1 MSINQPGTSGHER
14 TKTSSGPEA
23 TKDRV
28 KDKARE
34 MKNLAMERGE
44 QQVEQ
49 GKRKAGGEMHAV
61 ARAFRTA
68 ASELRA
74 DDHAST
80 GRWIEMAAD
89 RVEGMADGIE
99 RQDLST
105 LMREGRRMA
114 RRNAGA
120 FLAGAVAIGFVAS
133 RFLKA
138 DPDHGGD
145 FENEPFELDR
155 EDSWRTTAPGVDPTF
170 ITRAEE

>member
-1 MSINQPGTSGHER
+1 MMSVNEPGTSGRER
-14 TKTSSGPEA
+14 GTGGGSASTDK
-23 TKDRV
+23 V

-34 MKNLAMERGE
+34 MKDLAMERGE
-44 QQVEQ
+44 QKYEE
-49 GKRKAGGEMHAV
+49 GKRRAGGEIHAV

-68 ASELRA
+68 ANELRA

-89 RVEGMADGIE
+89 RVEEMADGIE

-105 LMREGRRMA
+105 LMRESRRMA

-120 FLAGAVAIGFVAS
+120 FLAGAVALGFVAS

-138 DPDHGGD
+138 EPDHRDD
-145 FENEPFELDR
+145 FENDPFELDR
-155 EDSWRTTAPGVDPTF
+155 ADAYRTTAPGVDSAF

>member
-1 MSINQPGTSGHER
+1 MSINEPGTSGRER
-14 TKTSSGPEA
+14 STGGGSASTAK
-23 TKDRV
+23 V

-34 MKNLAMERGE
+34 MKDLAMERGE
-44 QQVEQ
+44 QKYEE
-49 GKRKAGGEMHAV
+49 GKRKAGGEIHAV

-68 ASELRA
+68 ANELRA

-89 RVEGMADGIE
+89 RVEGMADGLE

-138 DPDHGGD
+138 DPDHGDD
-145 FENEPFELDR
+145 FEAEPFELDR
-155 EDSWRTTAPGVDPTF
+155 DASWRTTAPGVDPTF

>member
-1 MSINQPGTSGHER
+1 MSINEPGTSGRER
-14 TKTSSGPEA
+14 STAGGSASTE
-23 TKDRV
+23 RV

-34 MKNLAMERGE
+34 MKDLAMERGE
-44 QQVEQ
+44 QKYEE
-49 GKRKAGGEMHAV
+49 GKRRAGGEIHAV

-68 ASELRA
+68 ANELRA
-74 DDHAST
+74 DNHAST

-89 RVEGMADGIE
+89 RVEQMADGLE

-105 LMREGRRMA
+105 LMRESRRMA

-138 DPDHGGD
+138 EPNHGAD
-145 FENEPFELDR
+145 FESDPFELDR
-155 EDSWRTTAPGVDPTF
+155 DDSWRTTSPGVDPTF

>member
-1 MSINQPGTSGHER
+1 MSINEPGTSGRER
-14 TKTSSGPEA
+14 NSTGGSTSTE
-23 TKDRV
+23 KV

-34 MKNLAMERGE
+34 MKDLAMERGE
-44 QQVEQ
+44 QKYEE
-49 GKRKAGGEMHAV
+49 GKRKAGGEIHAV

-68 ASELRA
+68 ANELRA
-74 DDHAST
+74 DNHAST

-105 LMREGRRMA
+105 LMRESRRMA

-138 DPDHGGD
+138 DPDQGD
-145 FENEPFELDR
+145 DFQNDPFELDR
-155 EDSWRTTAPGVDPTF
+155 DASWRTTAPGVDPTF